1 MAHQE
6 DRLGPMDAAILEHLS
21 DHGLD
26 YPELIAEEGPAG
38 LDRTARQAD
47 TLANRG
53 LVEQVSPE
61 VVYRVTDRGE
71 RRLATYRD
79 GFSGA
84 ASDD

>member
-1 MAHQE
+1 MSHTE
-6 DRLGPMDAAILEHLS
+6 SRLRPTDAAILEHLS

-26 YPELIAEEGPAG
+26 YPEVIAVEGPVG
-38 LDRTARQAD
+38 PDRTARHAD
-47 TLANRG
+47 TLASRG

-79 GFSGA
+79 GLTGVA
-84 ASDD
+84 GDD

>member
-1 MAHQE
+1 MSHQE
-6 DRLGPMDAAILEHLS
+6 DRLGPTDAAILEHLAE
-21 DHGLD
+21 HGLD
-26 YPELIAEEGPAG
+26 YPELIAVEGPVG
-38 LDRTARQAD
+38 PDRTARQAD
-47 TLANRG
+47 TLASRG

-71 RRLATYRD
+71 RRLATYHD